1 MQCFLYF
8 YGTAIS
14 SLRKKHAL
22 NLILLYECGCAI
34 KKTMLHLLYVKHVL
48 CMFKMHQPKAQQ
60 KQAVL
65 YALSKIM

>member
-1 MQCFLYF
+1 
-8 YGTAIS
+8 
-14 SLRKKHAL
+14 
-22 NLILLYECGCAI
+22 LILLYECGCAI